1 MSSSERAPASPRRP
15 PGEDRVLPARD
26 DSSELTRRL
35 PRVFASIARSR
46 EPASRRLLDWS
57 LRLERGGFYS
67 ATARDVMRACHGV
80 EIGAYSY
87 GECFVPGAFPPGTV
101 IGRYVSIAEGV
112 RGLGRNHP
120 TNCLSTHPFFF
131 NEKLGFVEADT
142 IPYGG
147 LVIEHDVWLGLRA
160 VLAPGCRRVGL
171 GAVVGAGAV
180 VTRDV
185 PDFAVVVGVPAR
197 IVKYRFPD
205 DVQAQV
211 RRSKWWERPVGEC
224 ARHVREM
231 NLPLDSGIVRHPLLV
246 RAGAAGDEPR
256 GAVPSCP

>member
-1 MSSSERAPASPRRP
+1 MNDPDPASTPDRRTP
-15 PGEDRVLPARD
+15 AQSGGGSARD
-26 DSSELTRRL
+26 ESRELKRRL
-35 PRVFASIARSR
+35 PRVLARIAGARGQT
-46 EPASRRLLDWS
+46 ARRLLDWS

-67 ATARDVMRACHGV
+67 ATARDIMKACHGV

-87 GECFVPGAFPPGTV
+87 GECFVPSAFPPGTV

-131 NEKLGFVEADT
+131 NERLGFVDEDT

-147 LVIEHDVWLGLRA
+147 LSIEHDAWIGLRA
-160 VLAPGCRRVGL
+160 ILAPGCRRVGL

-185 PDFAVVVGVPAR
+185 PDFAVVVGVPGK
-197 IVKYRFPD
+197 IVRYRFSEA
-205 DVQAQV
+205 VQSEI
-211 RRSKWWERPVGEC
+211 RRSLWWERPVEEC
-224 ARHVREM
+224 ARYLREM
-231 NLPLDSGIVRHPLLV
+231 NLPLDSGIVRHPLLAA
-246 RAGAAGDEPR
+246 AGAAEEER
-256 GAVPSCP
+256 TGAVR